1 MNLVALRLGGSWAL
15 RRAGRTLPLSVATA
29 VTTFALGA
37 ALMLTSAVREE
48 SLRAL
53 DLAPDITLTRLRGGL
68 PRPVAVSMAEGLR
81 SAPGV
86 LGVTPRVWGLL
97 PIEGSAAVL
106 TVVAAE
112 APLPPGP
119 SLWRGRLPA
128 RGERGWVILGASL
141 ARVFDL
147 HAGDALTVRGTTLRV
162 LGVFRDEVAPRTAD
176 VALCA
181 PPDARAL
188 LGLDEDEATDF
199 ALELRSP
206 SARPAVL
213 RAAAALLPDARAL
226 SREDHRRAVTL
237 TWGRRGGVALIA
249 LLPALLAVLALALQR
264 AASVDPRDRRE
275 IATLRALG
283 WSVAEAAG
291 VASIASVLP
300 CAVATAAGVVA
311 AYAFVFPMGAPGLRA
326 LLLGPDAALAFA
338 QLAPTATPGDA
349 SLTVALA
356 LLPQAAAAL
365 LGAWRVASMDPL
377 HTLRR

>member
-1 MNLVALRLGGSWAL
+1 MNLDVLRLGASWAL
-15 RRAGRTLPLSVATA
+15 RRSGRTLPLSLATA
-29 VTTFALGA
+29 VTAFALGA
-37 ALMLTSAVREE
+37 SLLLTSAVREE

-53 DLAPDITLTRLRGGL
+53 DLAPDITLTRLRGGH
-68 PRPVAVSMAEGLR
+68 PRPVAVGMAARLR
-81 SAPGV
+81 TVPGV
-86 LGVTPRVWGLL
+86 LGVTPRVWGLV
-97 PIEGSAAVL
+97 PIEGSSAVI

-128 RGERGWVILGASL
+128 RGERAWVILGASL

-147 HAGDALTVRGTTLRV
+147 HPGDALAVRGTTLRV

-188 LGLDEDEATDF
+188 LSLDEGEATDL
-199 ALELRSP
+199 ALELRAP
-206 SARPAVL
+206 DARPAAL
-213 RAAAALLPDARAL
+213 RAAAELIPDARAL
-226 SREDHRRAVTL
+226 SRDDLRRAVTL

-264 AASVDPRDRRE
+264 AATADPRDRRE

-300 CAVATAAGVVA
+300 SALAAVAGVVA
-311 AYAFVFPMGAPGLRA
+311 AYAFVFPMGAPGLRT
-326 LLLGPDAALAFA
+326 LLLGPDAALAYA
-338 QLAPTATPGDA
+338 QLAPTAAPGDA

-356 LLPQAAAAL
+356 LLPQVGAAL